1 MLTKAYGIL
10 AGGGVKG
17 AALVGGIQ
25 AIEQNKI
32 EFVGYGGTSA
42 GSIIALLA
50 SVGYTS
56 EELEKIMIEEID
68 FTQFLDN
75 SASELENLK
84 DSFRQLFEK
93 INNFNLNDEIWRMG
107 ENRRLIMT
115 LINFLK
121 RLNQD
126 LGLCDANGL
135 KQFLVEKIG
144 EKHDSLKNKTDITF
158 RELQEQGCYPLK
170 VVASDLIS
178 RQAVI
183 YPLDQGQG
191 LDYSVIDAVRASM
204 SFPFVFFPVQTDNY
218 LLVDG
223 GLSSN
228 LPLFLFQEERK
239 VNNYP
244 VIALD
249 LVVDDN
255 NQSNHSLD
263 QSNYGLLKF
272 IPDMLETVL
281 EASDNLIETL
291 IKNIYYISIKL
302 PKDIGTLD
310 FEISK
315 QDRERLFDRGYRD
328 VSSYLNKNVFQA
340 IKKVR
345 TERERLRVLYG
356 RIDLIEKTLEKV
368 AISFKNYSNAEEIR
382 AYIMLPTERNT
393 LIVVYQYGMDNDPD
407 IDWEVPVNSGSIGYT
422 WVSRKHGRVNIEMMK
437 NNLEDYNLT
446 KTQVNKIRKDRQA
459 IYSVPIFDLSLSR
472 TEKIE
477 DLEMLGILCIDTS
490 TSLENTLWLNQDS
503 VCKNEIELWAD
514 ILALILK

>member
-1 MLTKAYGIL
+1 MLTKAYAIL

-17 AALVGGIQ
+17 AALVGGLQ
-25 AIEQNKI
+25 AIEQNNI
-32 EFVGYGGTSA
+32 QFVGYGGTSA

-56 EELEKIMIEEID
+56 EELKKIMIEEID
-68 FTQFLDN
+68 FTQFLDD

-84 DSFRQLFEK
+84 DSLGQLFEK
-93 INNFNLNDEIWRMG
+93 INNFKRRDLLNP
-107 ENRRLIMT
+107 ENFKLLQI
-115 LINFLK
+115 LLDFLK
-121 RLNQD
+121 KLNQD
-126 LGLCDANGL
+126 LGLSDANGL
-135 KQFLVEKIG
+135 KQFLLDKIG
-144 EKHDSLKNKTDITF
+144 KKHDSLKNKTDITF

-178 RQAVI
+178 RKAVI
-183 YPLDQGQG
+183 YPLDQEQG

-204 SFPFVFFPVQTDNY
+204 SFPFVFFPVKIDNY

-228 LPLFLFQEERK
+228 LPLFLFEEERK
-239 VNNYP
+239 ANNIP

-249 LVVDDN
+249 LVVDGD
-255 NQSNHSLD
+255 NQSNYSLD

-272 IPDMLETVL
+272 IPDMLGTVL

-356 RIDLIEKTLEKV
+356 QIELIEKTLEKV
-368 AISFKNYSNAEEIR
+368 ALAVDNSCNTENIR

-393 LIVVYQYGMDNDPD
+393 LIVAYEHGMDNDPD
-407 IDWEVPVNSGSIGYT
+407 IDWEIPVNAGSMGYT
-422 WVSRKHGRVNIEMMK
+422 WVFRKHGRVNIDVMK

-446 KTQVNKIRKDRQA
+446 QIQVNKIRKDRKA

-472 TEKIE
+472 SQPVEN
-477 DLEMLGILCIDTS
+477 LEMLGILCVDTS
-490 TSLENTLWLNQDS
+490 TSLENTLWLEEDS
-503 VCKNEIELWAD
+503 MCKNELELWAD